1 MRQRFEVQGRFVG
14 LNEFYKMHPMR
25 QYEVK
30 QEHDGRVALAAKEAG
45 LRPFRGRVRYA
56 VTWYEQNRRRD
67 LDNVAF
73 GKKFIQ
79 DGLVKA
85 GVLHNDTHHEI
96 AGFEDSFAYDAR
108 NPRIVVEIWEVE

>member
-1 MRQRFEVQGRFVG
+1 MYQEFTIEGRFCG
-14 LNEFYKMHPMR
+14 LNEFYRAQHF
-25 QYEVK
+25 K
-30 QEHDGRVALAAKEAG
+30 QAKLKAEAEARVVEAARAAG
-45 LRPFRGRVRYA
+45 LKPCKCRVFYR

-85 GVLHNDTHHEI
+85 GILENDSAEYV
-96 AGFEDSFAYDAR
+96 AGFSDHFAYDSEH
-108 NPRIVVEIWEVE
+108 PRVVVSIVDA

>member
-1 MRQRFEVQGRFVG
+1 MFQEFTIEGRFCG
-14 LNEFYKMHPMR
+14 LNEFYRAHRHQQAKMKRDAEARVVEAARAAGLKPC
-25 QYEVK
+25 K
-30 QEHDGRVALAAKEAG
+30 GRVFY
-45 LRPFRGRVRYA
+45 R

-85 GVLHNDTHHEI
+85 GILENDSAEYV
-96 AGFEDSFAYDAR
+96 AGFSDHFELDRERPRVVVSIVDA
-108 NPRIVVEIWEVE
+108 